1 MLKITFLLLASTTRC
16 RSSTRYDATRNR
28 TTTRARENEE
38 RGEDSSK
45 RENRNNKRFSPFSI
59 DVSFRRDTRPDGA
72 QRVITKEELR
82 VYRREGE
89 RKKKGRESRVFYPEG
104 STRLR
109 NGAIRIAVYLFT
121 RLPRFNKHIAK
132 LYDYERSRK
141 RPAPCTDH
149 LYFQLDP
156 RWWIGRPL
164 SLLIDGMPTGEEEVG
179 GWDRGGTGPHGNYF

>member
-1 MLKITFLLLASTTRC
+1 MVGQENHARPWTLTPSNRAGSRNVKEDRATPPCFNHPLSFLTPN
-16 RSSTRYDATRNR
+16 RNR
-28 TTTRARENEE
+28 PTTRARENEE
-38 RGEDSSK
+38 EGGRGKDSSK

-59 DVSFRRDTRPDGA
+59 DVSFRRDTRPWRA
-72 QRVITKEELR
+72 TYNKRRKS
-82 VYRREGE
+82 YRREGE
-89 RKKKGRESRVFYPEG
+89 RKKKGALFYPEG

-109 NGAIRIAVYLFT
+109 NGAPYRGISS

-164 SLLIDGMPTGEEEVG
+164 S
-179 GWDRGGTGPHGNYF
+179 

>member
-109 NGAIRIAVYLFT
+109 NGAIRIAVSVH
-121 RLPRFNKHIAK
+121 PIA
-132 LYDYERSRK
+132 S
-141 RPAPCTDH
+141 
-149 LYFQLDP
+149 
-156 RWWIGRPL
+156 I
-164 SLLIDGMPTGEEEVG
+164 
-179 GWDRGGTGPHGNYF
+179 

>member
-82 VYRREGE
+82 VYIVERETGRRKEG
-89 RKKKGRESRVFYPEG
+89 RAVCSIPRALPDCATVQSVSR
-104 STRLR
+104 
-109 NGAIRIAVYLFT
+109 YLFT